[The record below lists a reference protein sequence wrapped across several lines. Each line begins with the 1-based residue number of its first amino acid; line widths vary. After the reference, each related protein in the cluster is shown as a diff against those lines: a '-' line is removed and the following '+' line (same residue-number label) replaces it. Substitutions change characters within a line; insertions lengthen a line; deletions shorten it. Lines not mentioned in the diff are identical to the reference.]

1 MPSRHHSPSS
11 EFAAAELM
19 QGVGVLLRRVR
30 SRGAFALD
38 AMPHIVAGAMNQ
50 AFLGPQAHE

>member
-1 MPSRHHSPSS
+1 MPSRRHSPSS
-11 EFAAAELM
+11 EFAAAE
-19 QGVGVLLRRVR
+19 R
-30 SRGAFALD
+30 AFALD